1 MEMTTE
7 LKQKLEDAVWAAHS
21 LFERGKTSGSSAN
34 MSFAHDGK
42 IYVSASGTC
51 FGTLTAGRF
60 FCSSSRRNPYRRKKT
75 KQGMATSSGAI

>member
-42 IYVSASGTC
+42 ISVPVEPASEH
-51 FGTLTAGRF
+51 
-60 FCSSSRRNPYRRKKT
+60 
-75 KQGMATSSGAI
+75 

>member
-42 IYVSASGTC
+42 IYVDRKSTRLNSSHESISRMPSSA
-51 FGTLTAGRF
+51 
-60 FCSSSRRNPYRRKKT
+60 
-75 KQGMATSSGAI
+75 